1 MRNFNRKIGFLNE
14 IIKEM
19 KIYLQDTAI
28 ATILFENEIGL
39 KLIDFNADTFGKAV
53 YAVII
58 RKKNE
63 GFDKQFLTINSY
75 EIAKETLQKYISKFH
90 LKDLTNFTMYAKKI
104 ELNLFQESKNNK
116 DNKVIREVLDDEY
129 NFILRNFIYFLK
141 PEFILEIEKV
151 YNDVLNKIFV
161 NENQTTGKK
170 ILLKPKTSETSM
182 FSKKI
187 PFSVKVLMR
196 KEFLLREELA
206 MLQVKE
212 DLKREGLNKIN

>member
-1 MRNFNRKIGFLNE
+1 M
-14 IIKEM
+14 
-19 KIYLQDTAI
+19 
-28 ATILFENEIGL
+28 L
-39 KLIDFNADTFGKAV
+39 KFTFGKAV

-90 LKDLTNFTMYAKKI
+90 LKDLTNFTMYAKKT
-104 ELNLFQESKNNK
+104 ELDLFQESKNNK

-129 NFILRNFIYFLK
+129 NFILRN
-141 PEFILEIEKV
+141 
-151 YNDVLNKIFV
+151 VLNKIFV
-161 NENQTTGKK
+161 NENQITGKK
-170 ILLKPKTSETSM
+170 IVLKPKASETSM

-212 DLKREGLNKIN
+212 DLKREGLNEIN

>member
-28 ATILFENEIGL
+28 PTILSENEIGL
-39 KLIDFNADTFGKAV
+39 RLVDFNADTFGKTV

-161 NENQTTGKK
+161 NENQITGKK
-170 ILLKPKTSETSM
+170 IVLKPKTSETSM

-212 DLKREGLNKIN
+212 DLKREGLNEIN

>member
-90 LKDLTNFTMYAKKI
+90 LKDLTNFTMYAKKT
-104 ELNLFQESKNNK
+104 ELDLFQESKNNK

-141 PEFILEIEKV
+141 PEFILEIEK

-161 NENQTTGKK
+161 NENQITGKK
-170 ILLKPKTSETSM
+170 IVLKPKTSETSM

-212 DLKREGLNKIN
+212 DLKREGLNEIN

>member
-28 ATILFENEIGL
+28 PTILSENEIGL
-39 KLIDFNADTFGKAV
+39 RLVDFNADTFGKTV

-116 DNKVIREVLDDEY
+116 DNKVIREGLDDEY

-161 NENQTTGKK
+161 NENQITGKK
-170 ILLKPKTSETSM
+170 IVLKPKTSETSM

-212 DLKREGLNKIN
+212 DLKREGLNEIN

>member
-28 ATILFENEIGL
+28 PTILSENEIGL

-161 NENQTTGKK
+161 NENQITGKK
-170 ILLKPKTSETSM
+170 IVLKPKTSETSM

-212 DLKREGLNKIN
+212 DLKREGLNEIN

>member
-161 NENQTTGKK
+161 NENQITGKK
-170 ILLKPKTSETSM
+170 IVLKPKTSETSM

-212 DLKREGLNKIN
+212 DLKREGLNEIN

>member
-19 KIYLQDTAI
+19 KIYLQDTEI
-28 ATILFENEIGL
+28 PTILSENEIGL

-90 LKDLTNFTMYAKKI
+90 LKDLTNFTMYAKKT
-104 ELNLFQESKNNK
+104 ELDLFQENK

-161 NENQTTGKK
+161 NENQITGKK
-170 ILLKPKTSETSM
+170 IVLKPKTSETSM

-212 DLKREGLNKIN
+212 DLKREGLNEIN

>member
-90 LKDLTNFTMYAKKI
+90 LKDLTNFTMYAKKT
-104 ELNLFQESKNNK
+104 ELDLFQE
-116 DNKVIREVLDDEY
+116 REVLDDEY

-141 PEFILEIEKV
+141 PEFIVEIEKV

-161 NENQTTGKK
+161 NENQITGKK
-170 ILLKPKTSETSM
+170 IVLKPKTSETSM

-212 DLKREGLNKIN
+212 DLKREGLNEIN

>member
-19 KIYLQDTAI
+19 KIYLQDTEI
-28 ATILFENEIGL
+28 PTILSENETEL

-90 LKDLTNFTMYAKKI
+90 LKDLTNFTMYAKKT
-104 ELNLFQESKNNK
+104 ELDLFQENK

-161 NENQTTGKK
+161 NENQITGKK
-170 ILLKPKTSETSM
+170 IVLKPKTSETSM

-212 DLKREGLNKIN
+212 DLKREGLNEIN

>member
-28 ATILFENEIGL
+28 PTILSENETEL

-90 LKDLTNFTMYAKKI
+90 LKDLTNFTMYAKKT
-104 ELNLFQESKNNK
+104 ELDLFQENK

-161 NENQTTGKK
+161 NENQITGKK
-170 ILLKPKTSETSM
+170 IVLKPKTSETSM

-212 DLKREGLNKIN
+212 DLKREGLNEIN

>member
-90 LKDLTNFTMYAKKI
+90 LKDLTNFTMYAKKT
-104 ELNLFQESKNNK
+104 ELDLFQESKNNK

-161 NENQTTGKK
+161 NENQITEK
-170 ILLKPKTSETSM
+170 IVLKPKTSETSM

-212 DLKREGLNKIN
+212 DLKREGLNEIN

>member
-14 IIKEM
+14 VIKEM

-161 NENQTTGKK
+161 NENQITGKK
-170 ILLKPKTSETSM
+170 IVLKPKTSETSM

-212 DLKREGLNKIN
+212 DLKREGLNEIN

>member
-14 IIKEM
+14 VVKEM

-90 LKDLTNFTMYAKKI
+90 LKDLTNFTMYAKKT
-104 ELNLFQESKNNK
+104 ELDLFQESKNNK

-161 NENQTTGKK
+161 NENQITSKK
-170 ILLKPKTSETSM
+170 IVLKPKTSETSM

-212 DLKREGLNKIN
+212 DLKREGLNEIN

>member
-1 MRNFNRKIGFLNE
+1 MS
-14 IIKEM
+14 
-19 KIYLQDTAI
+19 
-28 ATILFENEIGL
+28 L
-39 KLIDFNADTFGKAV
+39 KA
-53 YAVII
+53 II

-90 LKDLTNFTMYAKKI
+90 LKDLTNFTMYAKKT
-104 ELNLFQESKNNK
+104 ELDLFQESKNNK

-161 NENQTTGKK
+161 NENQITGKK
-170 ILLKPKTSETSM
+170 IVLKPKTSETSM

-212 DLKREGLNKIN
+212 DLKREGLNEIN

>member
-28 ATILFENEIGL
+28 PTILSENEIGL

-90 LKDLTNFTMYAKKI
+90 LKDLTNFTMYAKKT
-104 ELNLFQESKNNK
+104 ELDLFQESKNNK

-161 NENQTTGKK
+161 NENQITGKK
-170 ILLKPKTSETSM
+170 IVLKPKTSETSM

-212 DLKREGLNKIN
+212 DLKREGLNEIN